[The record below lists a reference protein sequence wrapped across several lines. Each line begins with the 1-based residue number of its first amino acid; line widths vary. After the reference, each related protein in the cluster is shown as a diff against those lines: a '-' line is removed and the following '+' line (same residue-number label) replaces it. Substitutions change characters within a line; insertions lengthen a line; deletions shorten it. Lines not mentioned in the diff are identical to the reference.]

1 MSNRNRIR
9 HIEKEI
15 RWLRNS
21 GSQSLQD
28 NSFNNDGNSFLKL
41 SDVNERI
48 FASYKSDIAPNTF
61 RSYKSSFNSFIRLIG
76 DKNINMISKSDLEEY
91 KLKRSK
97 EVNPVS
103 TNIDIRNIKAI
114 FNKMV
119 DYELIEYSRFSGVKQ
134 IKIKSKKVLAIDST
148 DIVRILNAAMD
159 KQMNQIIRLTLFTAS
174 RISEVLNMKVKDI
187 DFGKGILNV
196 YQQKTNCY
204 KTIPLTDRLTELLKE
219 ICLSNIEG
227 IDNNLKESY
236 IFYNKSNNDPY
247 LKLRSDT
254 VSKRFKKILRSLDLS
269 EDFRFHS
276 LRHTAISELN
286 RNNIPVNVVK
296 EIAGHKDIR
305 TTILYSHVRSE
316 DIKQGINSL
325 NY

>member
-1 MSNRNRIR
+1 MSFRNRIR
-9 HIEKEI
+9 NIEK
-15 RWLRNS
+15 RLNYLDPLKCQ
-21 GSQSLQD
+21 SQSD
-28 NSFNNDGNSFLKL
+28 ISINNNIHQLIL
-41 SDVNERI
+41 SDVKDRI
-48 FASYKSDIAPNTF
+48 FEYYKSNIAPNTF
-61 RSYKSSFNSFIRLIG
+61 RSYISSFNNFIRLIG
-76 DKNINMISKSDLEEY
+76 DKNINMIGKLDLEEY
-91 KLKRSK
+91 KIKRSK

-119 DYELIEYSRFSGVKQ
+119 EYELIEHSKISGVKQ
-134 IKIKSKKVLAIDST
+134 IKIMTKKVLVIDSV
-148 DIVRILNAAMD
+148 DIVRILNAAID
-159 KQMNQIIRLTLFTAS
+159 EQMNQIIRLTLFTAS
-174 RISEVLNMKVKDI
+174 RISEVLNIKVKDI
-187 DFGKGILNV
+187 DFDKGILNV

-204 KTIPLTDRLTELLKE
+204 KTIPLTDRLIELLNE
-219 ICLSNIEG
+219 ICKSNIG
-227 IDNNLKESY
+227 SFDNNLKESY
-236 IFYNKSNNDPY
+236 IFYKRSNRDPY

-305 TTILYSHVRSE
+305 TTMIYSHVRSE
-316 DIKQGINSL
+316 DIRQAVNSL

>member
-1 MSNRNRIR
+1 MKYRNRIR

-15 RWLRNS
+15 RYFRNS
-21 GSQSLQD
+21 GSQSLREGSIIKD
-28 NSFNNDGNSFLKL
+28 ENSFLKL
-41 SDVNERI
+41 SEVKERI
-48 FASYKSDIAPNTF
+48 FANYESNISPNTF
-61 RSYKSSFNSFIRLIG
+61 RSYISTYNNFINLIG
-76 DKNINMISKSDLEEY
+76 DKYINKINKSDLEEF
-91 KLKRSK
+91 KAKRSK
-97 EVNPVS
+97 EVNPIS

-119 DYELIEYSRFSGVKQ
+119 EYELIEYSKLSGVKQ
-134 IKIKSKKVLAIDST
+134 IKIKNKKVLAIDSA
-148 DIVRILNAAMD
+148 DVVRILNAAMD
-159 KQMNQIIRLTLFTAS
+159 EQMNQIIRLTLLTAS
-174 RISEVLNMKVKDI
+174 RISEVLNIKVKDI
-187 DFGKGILNV
+187 DFDKGILNI

-276 LRHTAISELN
+276 LRHTAITELN